1 MNTKLDVEAKHSE
14 FIRAPREK
22 VYDAFA
28 TAEGLDGW
36 FTRGARV
43 DARPGGAMLFRWV
56 DWGPEK
62 KINEEAP
69 GRVLEAKRPER
80 FVFQWGKPGEETT
93 VEIILE
99 ERQGGTLLRLREF
112 GFRRIEDVVGNA
124 SGWGQ
129 ALTLVKFWLER
140 SIAVNRDSASGVG

>member
-62 KINEEAP
+62 TINEEAP

-99 ERQGGTLLRLREF
+99 EREGGTLLRLREF

-140 SIAVNRDSASGVG
+140 SIAVNR

>member
-1 MNTKLDVEAKHSE
+1 MTTKLAVEAKHSE

-43 DARPGGAMLFRWV
+43 DARPGGTMLFRWV

-62 KINEEAP
+62 TINQEAP

-80 FVFQWGKPGEETT
+80 FVFQWGETGEETT
-93 VEIILE
+93 VEIVLE
-99 ERQGGTLLRLREF
+99 EREGGTLLKLREY
-112 GFRRIEDVVGNA
+112 GFRKIDNVVDNA

-129 ALTLVKFWLER
+129 ALTLAKFWLEHG
-140 SIAVNRDSASGVG
+140 IAVNR

>member
-1 MNTKLDVEAKHSE
+1 MTTKLDVEAKHSE

-62 KINEEAP
+62 TINEDAP

-80 FVFQWGKPGEETT
+80 FVFEWGRPGNETT
-93 VEIILE
+93 VEIVLE
-99 ERQGGTLLRLREF
+99 EREGGTLLKLREY
-112 GFRRIEDVVGNA
+112 GFREIRNAMGNA

-129 ALTLVKFWLER
+129 ALTLLKFWLEHA
-140 SIAVNRDSASGVG
+140 IAINR

>member
-1 MNTKLDVEAKHSE
+1 MTTKLAVEAKHSE

-43 DARPGGAMLFRWV
+43 DARPGGTMLFRWV

-62 KINEEAP
+62 TINQEAP

-80 FVFQWGKPGEETT
+80 FVFQWGETGEETT
-93 VEIILE
+93 VEIVLE
-99 ERQGGTLLRLREF
+99 EREGGTLLKLREY
-112 GFRRIEDVVGNA
+112 GFRKIENVVDNA

-129 ALTLVKFWLER
+129 ALTLAKFWLEHG
-140 SIAVNRDSASGVG
+140 IAVNR

>member
-1 MNTKLDVEAKHSE
+1 MTTKLAVEAKHSE

-43 DARPGGAMLFRWV
+43 DARPGGAMVFRWV

-62 KINEEAP
+62 TINQEAP

-80 FVFQWGKPGEETT
+80 FVFQWGETGEETT
-93 VEIILE
+93 VEIVLE
-99 ERQGGTLLRLREF
+99 EREGGTLLKLREY
-112 GFRRIEDVVGNA
+112 GFRKIENVVDNA

-129 ALTLVKFWLER
+129 ALTLAKFWLEHG
-140 SIAVNRDSASGVG
+140 IAVNR

>member
-1 MNTKLDVEAKHSE
+1 MNTKPDVEAKHSE

-28 TAEGLDGW
+28 TAEGLDAW

-62 KINEEAP
+62 TINEEAP
-69 GRVLEAKRPER
+69 GRVLEAKRPDR

-99 ERQGGTLLRLREF
+99 EREGGTLLKLREF
-112 GFRRIEDVVGNA
+112 GFRKIENVVENA

-140 SIAVNRDSASGVG
+140 GIAVNR

>member
-1 MNTKLDVEAKHSE
+1 MNTKPDVEAKHSE

-62 KINEEAP
+62 TINEEAP
-69 GRVLEAKRPER
+69 GRVLEAKRPDR

-99 ERQGGTLLRLREF
+99 EREGGTLLKLREF
-112 GFRRIEDVVGNA
+112 GFRKIENVVENA

-140 SIAVNRDSASGVG
+140 GIAVNR

>member
-1 MNTKLDVEAKHSE
+1 MPTKLDVEAKHSE

-62 KINEEAP
+62 TINEEAP

-80 FVFQWGKPGEETT
+80 FVFQWGNPGEETT

-99 ERQGGTLLRLREF
+99 EREGGTLLRLREF
-112 GFRRIEDVVGNA
+112 GFRKIGSVVDNA

-129 ALTLVKFWLER
+129 AVTLVKFWIEHG
-140 SIAVNRDSASGVG
+140 IAINR